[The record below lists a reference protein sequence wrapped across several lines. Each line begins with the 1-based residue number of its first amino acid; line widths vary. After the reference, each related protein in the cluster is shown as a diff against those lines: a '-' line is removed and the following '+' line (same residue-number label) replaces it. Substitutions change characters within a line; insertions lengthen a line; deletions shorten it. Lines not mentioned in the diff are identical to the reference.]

1 MQRINQLLFLLCLAS
16 VHGFGVVK
24 QSPFHYNSR
33 SSFVDLKP
41 AKNYS
46 PVSPGNWPLRA
57 DSSEGE
63 GQNVTIKEMAWFLT
77 TLLLQVVLAEIAKG
91 EGESKISMDELQKL
105 EGVLAAQAEST
116 ESIAQDEEKIQQQ
129 ELTEEE
135 EISSIQL
142 IEEPTEEAIEEAIEE
157 PVEEEVQEE
166 NDEIVAEE
174 ETIGSKDDEIKP
186 SEESEDVP
194 TVEEESTVVSGIDTS
209 KDVLPTE
216 AQEDAELEVTK
227 ETPTPN
233 GIARIPSVISRAF
246 GRSLEVVTSVPPLRP
261 TSMPKATVSSTAE
274 EPDIDDKGV
283 DEETADEAS

>member
-1 MQRINQLLFLLCLAS
+1 
-16 VHGFGVVK
+16 
-24 QSPFHYNSR
+24 
-33 SSFVDLKP
+33 
-41 AKNYS
+41 
-46 PVSPGNWPLRA
+46 
-57 DSSEGE
+57 
-63 GQNVTIKEMAWFLT
+63 
-77 TLLLQVVLAEIAKG
+77 
-91 EGESKISMDELQKL
+91 MDELQKL

-116 ESIAQDEEKIQQQ
+116 ESIAQDEEEIQQQ

-135 EISSIQL
+135 EISSIQS

-194 TVEEESTVVSGIDTS
+194 TVEEESTVVSSIDTS

-216 AQEDAELEVTK
+216 AQEDVELEVTK